1 MLTIIG
7 VIYGIDVISYFDIV
21 RVVVDDE
28 RAILIVALFDPAVAV
43 IVTVGAG
50 KVVVVATVG
59 TGKVVVVATVGAG
72 KVGVTDDD
80 SFETE
85 DVPSA
90 YFTTTLNVY
99 GVPLVKPDIVVILS
113 DAPIVFVGGLDGGLD
128 VTK

>member
-28 RAILIVALFDPAVAV
+28 RATFIVALFDPAVAV

-50 KVVVVATVG
+50 KVVVGA
-59 TGKVVVVATVGAG
+59 VVATGGAGIATGGAG

-80 SFETE
+80 SVKTE

-90 YFTTTLNVY
+90 YFTTTLNLY
-99 GVPLVKPDIVVILS
+99 EVPLVKPDIVVVLS